1 MAAATTHC
9 GYTSEIFF
17 TKVKSILR
25 VLWSIKKKKSVQQLI
40 DIKYYRSTISS
51 IGKVLILKK
60 NHEKTS
66 IGSINI
72 KEYVGG
78 KAVVI
83 GGGLLGL

>member
-1 MAAATTHC
+1 M
-9 GYTSEIFF
+9 
-17 TKVKSILR
+17 
-25 VLWSIKKKKSVQQLI
+25 
-40 DIKYYRSTISS
+40 
-51 IGKVLILKK
+51 ILKK

-83 GGGLLGL
+83 RFCVGCIPVHLDFIVPVHLEHHTSGSSRPSYLWYI

>member
-1 MAAATTHC
+1 MRKRRKKPPD
-9 GYTSEIFF
+9 S
-17 TKVKSILR
+17 KSIMELEHK
-25 VLWSIKKKKSVQQLI
+25 KKKKSVQQLI

-83 GGGLLGL
+83 RFCVLKGLPMKYSI